1 MWRVTLKGLV
11 AHKFRL
17 LLTSLAIVLGV
28 SFIAGT
34 LVLTDTIG
42 SVFDN
47 LMTDS
52 TRGVDVAVRT
62 KQAFDP
68 GAQGGGSWTR
78 DPVPASLVSTVAAVP
93 GVRAFDG
100 WVGGYAQFVDKRGTA
115 IKNAQAPTLGMSTG
129 STRQITNGLHVVAG
143 TKPMLPGEVVM
154 DQNTAQRHDF
164 HVGDRVRILFQGPP
178 EEYTIVGIVKFGDA
192 GNLAGATLA
201 GFETTTAQRVL
212 NRLGKYDTIQLA
224 AEPGVSQTTLR
235 DRVAKALRTVD
246 PVGRYEAVTGKA
258 LARERVNDFRQTMS
272 FFNTFMLVFALI
284 ALFVGAFIIYN
295 TFSIV
300 VAQRAREL
308 GLLRALGASRRQVT
322 SSVTGEALVVGAA
335 SSVVGVVFGIGVAFG
350 LEALMK
356 GIGISL
362 PGGATQI
369 LPRTV
374 IVSVLAGMLVTLIAA
389 TSPARRA
396 ARVSPIEALHSEAAA
411 PGSGWRRYA
420 VGGVVFTAGLA
431 GVGIGLFGDV
441 SSDSVPGGAA
451 GLIGAASML
460 LFVGVAMLSPLLARP
475 LAQALGWY
483 PAHVRGEAGLLAR
496 ENALRNTR
504 RTASTAAALMIGLAL
519 MTFVTIFGASAKASV
534 SKAVDQSVRADWILM
549 PTGQGTVSPQ
559 VEHTLT
565 ATNKFSAVVGFRTG
579 VWQDRGTTRTLIGT
593 DTDKVQQVLDMK
605 MLHGTLSGLNA
616 GGVLVYKDAAAANG
630 WRVGDVLRMRFENT
644 GYRDEPIRGIF
655 GENRAIGSNYVIS
668 LDEYARNYTD
678 QLDVIVAARNAPGV
692 TTKEAKATL
701 HQVLRA
707 YPSVDA
713 NNQAQ
718 YKAAIQAQFDTLLNL
733 MQALLI
739 LSVLIAVLGIVNTL
753 ALSIF
758 ERTRELGLLRAV
770 GMTRGQVRSM
780 IRWESLIIAVFGAV
794 LGLGIGL
801 GAGRLVVA
809 ALSDK
814 GVALAVPITQI
825 ALLAA
830 VGAVA
835 GLVASVLPARRATR
849 VDVLRAVHAD

>member
-1 MWRVTLKGLV
+1 MWRVTLRGLV

-42 SVFDN
+42 NVFDS

-68 GAQGGGSWTR
+68 GVEGGGSWTR
-78 DPVPASLVSTVAAVP
+78 DPVPASLAHTVARVP
-93 GVRAFDG
+93 GVEAVDG
-100 WVGGYAQFVDKRGTA
+100 WVGGYAQFVDKHGKA

-129 STRQITNGLHVVAG
+129 STRQITNGLHVVEG
-143 TKPMLPGEVVM
+143 TKPLLPDEVVM
-154 DQNTAQRHDF
+154 DESTAHRHDF

-178 EEYTIVGIVKFGDA
+178 ETFTIVGIVKFGDA

-201 GFETTTAQRVL
+201 AFDTGTAQRVL
-212 NRLGKYDTIQLA
+212 NRVGRYDTIQLA

-235 DRVAKALRTVD
+235 DRVARALRTVD
-246 PVGRYEAVTGKA
+246 PGGRYEAVTGTT
-258 LARERVNDFRQTMS
+258 LAHERVSDFRQMMQ

-322 SSVTGEALVVGAA
+322 RSVTGEAVVTGTL
-335 SSVVGVVFGIGVAFG
+335 SSAVGVVLGVAVAFG

-356 GIGISL
+356 GVGIDL
-362 PGGATQI
+362 PGGSTRI

-374 IVSVLAGMLVTLIAA
+374 IVSLLAGVLVTLLAA
-389 TSPARRA
+389 TAPARRA

-420 VGGVVFTAGLA
+420 VGGVLFAGGLA
-431 GVGIGLFGDV
+431 GVGVGLFGDV
-441 SSDSVPGGAA
+441 SSATVPGGAA

-475 LAQALGWY
+475 LAQLLGWY

-534 SKAVDQSVRADWILM
+534 SKAVDESVRADWILT
-549 PTGQGTVSPQ
+549 PTGQGAVSP
-559 VEHTLT
+559 ELARTLA
-565 ATNKFSAVVGFRTG
+565 ATGKFSAVVGFRSG
-579 VWQDRGTTRTLIGT
+579 VWQDRGTTRSLVAT
-593 DTDKVQQVLDMK
+593 DTNDVQQVLDLK
-605 MLHGTLSGLNA
+605 VGPGSLQGLDA
-616 GGVLVYKDAAAANG
+616 GGVLVYDDTAKANG
-630 WRVGDVLRMRFENT
+630 WHVGDVLRMRFDKT
-644 GYRDEPIRGIF
+644 GYREEPIRGIF
-655 GENRAIGSNYVIS
+655 GENRAFGSNYVIS
-668 LDEYARNYTD
+668 LPEYERNYTD
-678 QLDVIVAARNAPGV
+678 QLDVTVAARDAPGV
-692 TTKEAKATL
+692 TTKDAKATL
-701 HQVLRA
+701 DRVLRA

-713 NNQAQ
+713 NDQAQ
-718 YKAAIQAQFDTLLNL
+718 YKADLQAQFDSLLNL
-733 MQALLI
+733 MQALLV

-753 ALSIF
+753 ALSIL

-770 GMTRGQVRSM
+770 GMTRAQVRSM
-780 IRWESLIIAVFGAV
+780 IRWESLIIAVFGAL

-801 GAGRLVVA
+801 GAGRVVVA
-809 ALSDK
+809 ALSDR
-814 GVALAVPITQI
+814 GVALAVPLGQI

-849 VDVLRAVHAD
+849 VDVLTAVHAD